1 MRAGTR
7 IKELCAALVASA
19 RPLRRCQEAM
29 LAAQEPDE
37 DDQPAGF
44 EEDATA

>member
-1 MRAGTR
+1 MTTKPTTTAIDPDT
-7 IKELCAALVASA
+7 VD
-19 RPLRRCQEAM
+19 AM